1 MHREKKIFENGKGEK
16 LVAYIE
22 LPIGSRPHNF
32 AIFAHCFTCNKNFQ
46 AVRNI
51 SLALT
56 QQGFGVLSFDFTGL
70 GESEGEFA
78 DTNFTTNV
86 DDLIAA
92 ADFLEANYQSPT
104 LIIGHSLGGAAAVFA
119 ASKINSIQALV
130 AIGAPAD
137 PTHVQHLLKDKK
149 EDIEANGKAKV
160 NIGGRDFMV
169 KKQFLD
175 DLEDH
180 SLEKVLKKLRKSILI
195 AHSPQDK
202 IVDIKNAAQLYEA
215 AHHPKSF
222 ISLDGADHLLGNKKD
237 SLYLGSLIATWSRRY
252 LDYGA
257 EEGPDS
263 DHQAAAVLGDSAEK
277 FLTQVKA
284 GTHFLL
290 ADEPESVGG
299 NSAGPTP
306 YDLLAASLATCKAM
320 TLRMY
325 ADRKKWNLNNVEVH
339 VDHGKRHCD
348 DCANVEEAGS
358 KIDSF
363 DCFIKLEGEL
373 DESQKK
379 RLLEIADKCPVH
391 KTLHSKVSVKTS
403 LMEDK

>member
-1 MHREKKIFENGKGEK
+1 M
-16 LVAYIE
+16 
-22 LPIGSRPHNF
+22 
-32 AIFAHCFTCNKNFQ
+32 
-46 AVRNI
+46 
-51 SLALT
+51 
-56 QQGFGVLSFDFTGL
+56 
-70 GESEGEFA
+70 
-78 DTNFTTNV
+78 
-86 DDLIAA
+86 
-92 ADFLEANYQSPT
+92 
-104 LIIGHSLGGAAAVFA
+104 
-119 ASKINSIQALV
+119 
-130 AIGAPAD
+130 
-137 PTHVQHLLKDKK
+137 
-149 EDIEANGKAKV
+149 

-237 SLYLGSLIATWSRRY
+237 SLYLGSLIASWSKRY

-257 EEGPDS
+257 EEGLDS
-263 DHQAAAVLGDSAEK
+263 DHQAAAVLGNGTEK
-277 FLTQVKA
+277 FLTQVKL
-284 GTHFLL
+284 GGHFLL

-299 NSAGPTP
+299 NNAGPTP

-325 ADRKKWNLNNVEVH
+325 ADRKKWNLSNVEVH
-339 VDHGKRHCD
+339 VDHDKRHCD
-348 DCANVEEAGS
+348 DCANVEEASS

-363 DCFIKLEGEL
+363 DCYISVEGEL

-379 RLLEIADKCPVH
+379 RLLEIADMCPVH
-391 KTLHSKVSVKTS
+391 KTLHSKVSVKTR

>member
-1 MHREKKIFENGKGEK
+1 MNRQKHIFKNKDGEK
-16 LVAYIE
+16 LVAFLE
-22 LPIGSRPHNF
+22 FSFGSKPHNL

-56 QQGFGVLSFDFTGL
+56 QEGFGVLSFDFTGL
-70 GESEGEFA
+70 GESEGDFA

-86 DDLIAA
+86 DDL
-92 ADFLEANYQSPT
+92 LEAAEFLKSNYQAPT
-104 LIIGHSLGGAAAVFA
+104 LIIGHSLGGAAAIFA

-130 AIGAPAD
+130 TIGAPAD
-137 PTHVQHLLKDKK
+137 PAHVQHLIKDMK

-180 SLEKVLKKLRKSILI
+180 SLEKTLKKLRKSILI

-202 IVDIKNAAQLYEA
+202 IVDIKNAAELYEA

-222 ISLDGADHLLGNKKD
+222 ISLDGADHLLGNKND
-237 SLYLGSLIATWSRRY
+237 SQYLGNVIASWSRRY

-257 EEGPDS
+257 EEGVES
-263 DHQAAAVLGDSAEK
+263 EHQAVAILGNHSER
-277 FLTQVKA
+277 FLTEVKV
-284 GTHFLL
+284 GPHYFI

-299 NSAGPTP
+299 NNAGPTP
-306 YDLLAASLATCKAM
+306 YDLLSSALATCKAM
-320 TLRMY
+320 TLKMY
-325 ADRKKWNLNNVEVH
+325 AERKKWDLSNVEVH
-339 VDHGKRHCD
+339 IDHNQRHCD
-348 DCANVEEAGS
+348 DCENVEKPSS
-358 KIDSF
+358 KIDHF
-363 DCFIKLEGEL
+363 DCYIKMEGEL
-373 DESQKK
+373 DSDQKK

-391 KTLHSKVSVKTS
+391 KTLHSEISIKTKM
-403 LMEDK
+403 MED